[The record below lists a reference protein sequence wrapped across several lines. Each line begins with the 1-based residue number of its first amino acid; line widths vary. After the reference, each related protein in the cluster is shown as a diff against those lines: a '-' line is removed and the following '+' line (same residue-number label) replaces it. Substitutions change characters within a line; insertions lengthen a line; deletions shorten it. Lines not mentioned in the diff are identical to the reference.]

1 MIREQL
7 FEKVNVIK
15 TETHNAL
22 QAIMDELNKG
32 QKQKLV
38 KNKEIKALLD
48 RHGVNYSK

>member
-22 QAIMDELNKG
+22 QAIMDGLNKG

-38 KNKEIKALLD
+38 KNEEIKALLD
-48 RHGVNYSK
+48 RYNVNYSK